1 MHLSRFPR
9 VSLGH
14 LHTPLEF
21 LPNLTRVLGGPDI
34 YIKRDDCTGL
44 ATGGNKTRKLEFLMA
59 EAMEQSADTVVT
71 QGATQS
77 NHARQTA
84 AAAAKLGMKCEIL
97 LERRVET
104 MGADYETTSNV
115 LLDTLHGATY
125 QFRPNGTDMNAELET
140 FGEELRSQGRNVY
153 VIPGGGSNPT
163 GALGYVN
170 AALELL
176 TQANDMNLRI
186 DHLIHATGSTGTQA
200 GLLVGL
206 EGSNS
211 AIPVYGIS
219 VRSEKA
225 VQEENVHKLALATA
239 KKVGVKGGI
248 DRGRVVANS
257 DYVGPGYGQ
266 PTDSMREAVT
276 MLAQTE
282 AILLDPVYSGKGMAG
297 LIDLIRRGHFK
308 EGENVVFLHTGG
320 AVALFAYQTLFTSA

>member
-21 LPNLTRVLGGPDI
+21 LPNLTRILSGPDI

-104 MGADYETTSNV
+104 MGADYETTGNV

-140 FGEELRSQGRNVY
+140 FGEELRSQGQNVY

>member
-21 LPNLTRVLGGPDI
+21 LPNLTRILGGPDI

-104 MGADYETTSNV
+104 MGADYETTGNV

-140 FGEELRSQGRNVY
+140 FGEELRSQGQNVY

-225 VQEENVHKLALATA
+225 VQEENVHKLAQATA